1 MNLKSRIQEDM
12 KNAMRSGLKDE
23 LKVIRLILSSI
34 KQIEIDKKITI
45 DDDEQILDILNKM
58 VKQRRDSIS
67 QFQKGEREDLAQ
79 IEIDEIKIINCY
91 LPEELSGSEL
101 ASIISD
107 AIKESNAEDIKNMGS
122 VMSIIKDKTK
132 GRADM
137 SKVSNI
143 VRERLTK

>member
-45 DDDEQILDILNKM
+45 DGDEQILDILNKM

-79 IEIDEIKIINCY
+79 IEIDEIKIINRY
-91 LPEELSGSEL
+91 LPEELSESEL

-107 AIKESNAEDIKNMGS
+107 AIEESNAEDIKNMGS

-137 SKVSNI
+137 SKVGNI

>member
-79 IEIDEIKIINCY
+79 IEIDEIKIINRY
-91 LPEELSGSEL
+91 LPEELSESEL

-107 AIKESNAEDIKNMGS
+107 AIEESNAEDIKNMGS

-143 VRERLTK
+143 VRARLTK

>member
-79 IEIDEIKIINCY
+79 IEIDEIKIINRY
-91 LPEELSGSEL
+91 LPEELSESEL
-101 ASIISD
+101 ASIISE
-107 AIKESNAEDIKNMGS
+107 AIEESNAEDIKNMGS

>member
-12 KNAMRSGLKDE
+12 KNAMRLGLKDE

-45 DDDEQILDILNKM
+45 DDDEQTLDILNKM

-79 IEIDEIKIINCY
+79 IEIDEIKIINRY
-91 LPEELSGSEL
+91 LPEELSESEL

-107 AIKESNAEDIKNMGS
+107 AIEESNAEDIKNMGS

>member
-58 VKQRRDSIS
+58 VKLRRDSIS

-79 IEIDEIKIINCY
+79 IEIDEIKIINRY
-91 LPEELSGSEL
+91 LPEELSESEL

-107 AIKESNAEDIKNMGS
+107 AIEESNAEDIKNMGS

-143 VRERLTK
+143 VRERLAK

>member
-1 MNLKSRIQEDM
+1 MNLKYRIQEDM

-79 IEIDEIKIINCY
+79 IEIDEIKIINRY
-91 LPEELSGSEL
+91 LPEELSESEL

-107 AIKESNAEDIKNMGS
+107 AIEESNAEDIKNMGS

>member
-1 MNLKSRIQEDM
+1 MNLKPRIQEDM

-79 IEIDEIKIINCY
+79 IEIDEIKIINRY

>member
-1 MNLKSRIQEDM
+1 MNLKFRIQEDM
-12 KNAMRSGLKDE
+12 KNAMRSRLQDE
-23 LKVIRLILSSI
+23 LKVIRLILSAI
-34 KQIEIDKKITI
+34 KQIEIDKQITL
-45 DDDEQILDILNKM
+45 DNDEQILDILNKM

-79 IEIDEIKIINCY
+79 IEMEEIKILNNY
-91 LPEELSGSEL
+91 LPKELSESEL
-101 ASIISD
+101 ESIISD
-107 AIKESNAEDIKNMGS
+107 AIEESNAEDIKNMGS

>member
-79 IEIDEIKIINCY
+79 IEIDEIKIINRY
-91 LPEELSGSEL
+91 LPEELSESEL

-107 AIKESNAEDIKNMGS
+107 AIEESNAEDIKNMGS

-132 GRADM
+132 GRANM

>member
-79 IEIDEIKIINCY
+79 IEIDEIKIINRY
-91 LPEELSGSEL
+91 LPEELNESEL

-107 AIKESNAEDIKNMGS
+107 AIEESNAEDIKNMGS

>member
-1 MNLKSRIQEDM
+1 MNLKFRIQEDM

-45 DDDEQILDILNKM
+45 DDDDQILDILNKM

-79 IEIDEIKIINCY
+79 IEIDEIKIINLY
-91 LPEELSGSEL
+91 LPEELSESEL
-101 ASIISD
+101 VSIISD
-107 AIKESNAEDIKNMGS
+107 AIEESNAEDIKNMGS

>member
-1 MNLKSRIQEDM
+1 MNLKLRIQEDM

-79 IEIDEIKIINCY
+79 IEIDEIKIINLY
-91 LPEELSGSEL
+91 LPEELSESEL

-107 AIKESNAEDIKNMGS
+107 AIEESNAEDIKNMGS

>member
-67 QFQKGEREDLAQ
+67 QFQKGDREDLAQ
-79 IEIDEIKIINCY
+79 IEIDEIKIINRY
-91 LPEELSGSEL
+91 LPEELSESEL

-107 AIKESNAEDIKNMGS
+107 AIEESNAEDIKNMGS

>member
-79 IEIDEIKIINCY
+79 IEIDEIKIINRY
-91 LPEELSGSEL
+91 LPEELSESEL

-107 AIKESNAEDIKNMGS
+107 AIEESNAEDIKNMGS
-122 VMSIIKDKTK
+122 VMSIIKEKTK

>member
-12 KNAMRSGLKDE
+12 KNAMRLGLKDE

-34 KQIEIDKKITI
+34 KQIEIDKQITL
-45 DDDEQILDILNKM
+45 DKDEQILDILNKM
-58 VKQRRDSIS
+58 VKQRRDSIA

-79 IEIDEIKIINCY
+79 IEMEEIKILNNY
-91 LPEELSGSEL
+91 LPEELSESEL

-107 AIKESNAEDIKNMGS
+107 AIEESSAEDIKNMGS

-132 GRADM
+132 GRANM

>member
-1 MNLKSRIQEDM
+1 MNLKLRIQEDM
-12 KNAMRSGLKDE
+12 KNAMRSGLKEE

-79 IEIDEIKIINCY
+79 IEIDEIKIINRY
-91 LPEELSGSEL
+91 LPEELSESEL

-107 AIKESNAEDIKNMGS
+107 AIEESNAEDIKNMGS

>member
-1 MNLKSRIQEDM
+1 MNLKLRIQEDM

-45 DDDEQILDILNKM
+45 DDDDQILDILNKM

-79 IEIDEIKIINCY
+79 IEIDEIKIINRY
-91 LPEELSGSEL
+91 LPEELSESEL

-107 AIKESNAEDIKNMGS
+107 AIEESNAEDIKNMGS

>member
-1 MNLKSRIQEDM
+1 MNLKFRIQEDM
-12 KNAMRSGLKDE
+12 KNAMRSGKKDE

-45 DDDEQILDILNKM
+45 DDDDQVLDILNKM

-79 IEIDEIKIINCY
+79 IEIDEIKIINLF
-91 LPEELSGSEL
+91 LPEELSESEL

-107 AIKESNAEDIKNMGS
+107 AIEESNAEDIKNMGS

>member
-12 KNAMRSGLKDE
+12 KNAMRSGLKNE

-58 VKQRRDSIS
+58 VKQRKDSIS
-67 QFQKGEREDLAQ
+67 QFQKGGREDLAQ
-79 IEIDEIKIINCY
+79 IEIDEIKIINRY
-91 LPEELSGSEL
+91 LPEELSESEL

-107 AIKESNAEDIKNMGS
+107 AIEESNAEDIKNMGS

>member
-45 DDDEQILDILNKM
+45 DGDEQILDILNKM

-79 IEIDEIKIINCY
+79 IEIDEIKIINRY
-91 LPEELSGSEL
+91 LPEELSESEL

-107 AIKESNAEDIKNMGS
+107 AIEESNAEDIKNMGS